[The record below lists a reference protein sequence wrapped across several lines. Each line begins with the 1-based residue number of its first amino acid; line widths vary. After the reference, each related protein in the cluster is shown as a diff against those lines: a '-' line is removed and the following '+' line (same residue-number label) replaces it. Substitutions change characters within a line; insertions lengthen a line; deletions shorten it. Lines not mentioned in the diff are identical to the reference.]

1 MTSAPV
7 PAGASFHLSPRSLRG
22 PDVFPRAADSASWLK
37 PATNSAAVLFK
48 LADSIA
54 AEQLSKD
61 LSSGQL
67 NSAIEA
73 LSNLELSETA
83 VALSRIRKDL
93 ERDGNYESA
102 AVADLVRDRVAD
114 EQKMR
119 AAEN

>member
-1 MTSAPV
+1 
-7 PAGASFHLSPRSLRG
+7 
-22 PDVFPRAADSASWLK
+22 
-37 PATNSAAVLFK
+37 
-48 LADSIA
+48 
-54 AEQLSKD
+54 
-61 LSSGQL
+61 
-67 NSAIEA
+67 